1 MFISVDLPLP
11 LGPMMARYSLRR
23 ICKRH
28 TAQRVHGF
36 LAHHVFLGDVLDVD
50 HDRAGQPDLDSWN
63 QIRVSSESLTS
74 SSRLVHDSDFTS
86 LPCP

>member
-28 TAQRVHGF
+28 TAQRAHGF
-36 LAHHVFLGDVLDVD
+36 LAHDVVFGDVLNVD
-50 HDRAGQPDLDSWN
+50 HDRAE
-63 QIRVSSESLTS
+63 R
-74 SSRLVHDSDFTS
+74 SD
-86 LPCP
+86 